1 MRLRNSTP
9 KSRQFKPRPNPH
21 LPRQIPTDGRPTE
34 RLYEVEKLIKAVML
48 RDRVTFSLHN
58 TEMGCRRFT

>member
-9 KSRQFKPRPNPH
+9 KSRQFKPH